1 MSLIPE
7 LVAGAVVFFRAN
19 PRKCAHIV
27 AAALGYLV
35 VAASVIDEAI
45 VILKQVLVGLG
56 AQ

>member
-1 MSLIPE
+1 MKFIPK
-7 LVAGAVVFFRAN
+7 LVAGAVTFFKAN

-45 VILKQVLVGLG
+45 AVLKQVLVGLG

>member
-7 LVAGAVVFFRAN
+7 LVAGAVVFFKAN

-45 VILKQVLVGLG
+45 AILKQVLVGLG